1 LNTQSQPWRLNLYAI
16 AVAELF
22 ALMGMTLFAPFFPL
36 FLQELGN
43 LDSEGAAL
51 WSGVATGAG
60 GVALFISAPLW
71 GMIADRSG
79 RKPMLLRALIG
90 GALVISLFTVAP
102 NIYFVVGLRFLQG
115 CLTGTVAAAS
125 ALVASLAPKDKL
137 PSSMAILMGAVFGGQ
152 TLGPLLGGYLAAAY
166 GFTITFAVTSA
177 LLLAAGLTVL
187 FLVKE
192 NFTPPAKGQSL
203 SAHDLFKLAFSP
215 ELLPVLA
222 ILAVLGLGP
231 QMISPILSL
240 IFKAFGDS
248 NAAAAAGE
256 AFSLMGII
264 TVFSSLLIGRLFGR
278 TSLRIILMLCCI
290 GTGLL
295 YLPPIWANSSLQLIM
310 LFGLTGLLTGGMIA
324 SSQSLISLRVTGAR
338 QGIAYGLGQSASS
351 LGFGIGPFLG
361 GGLVPLIGLK
371 PVFGVAAG
379 FLIFAGLLTSRAVHK

>member
-1 LNTQSQPWRLNLYAI
+1 LNTQPWRRNLYAI

-36 FLQELGN
+36 FLQQLGN

-51 WSGVATGAG
+51 WSGIATGAG
-60 GVALFISAPLW
+60 GLALFISAPLW

-79 RKPMLLRALIG
+79 RKPMLLRALLG
-90 GALVISLFTVAP
+90 GAVIISLFTVAP
-102 NIYFVVGLRFLQG
+102 NIYFVVGLRFVQG

-125 ALVASLAPKDKL
+125 ALVASLTPKDKL
-137 PSSMAILMGAVFGGQ
+137 PSSMAILMGAVFSGQ

-166 GFTITFAVTSA
+166 GYTITFVITSI

-192 NFTPPAKGQSL
+192 DFARPARERSF
-203 SAHDLFKLAFSP
+203 SARDLIKLALSR

-248 NAAAAAGE
+248 NAASAAGE

-264 TVFSSLLIGRLFGR
+264 TVVSSLLVGRLYGR
-278 TSLRIILMLCCI
+278 TTLRVILMVCCI

-295 YLPPIWANSSLQLIM
+295 YLPPMWANSSPQLIV

-379 FLIFAGLLTSRAVHK
+379 FLIVSGLLTGWAVRK